1 MAFTKNATWTNQKDD
16 DDPDW
21 KQSKLDYLMFDCVSL
36 YMQMILFTFDTYV
49 SVFLVYVIY
58 RFSHEDAVEMV
69 DDLILGKK
77 VNVVVAIKNQ
87 KLLQDA
93 IKNELTYN
101 DENEK
106 TIKLH
111 AQMNEH
117 MHYMLKK

>member
-21 KQSKLDYLMFDCVSL
+21 KQSKLDYLMFDCASL

-49 SVFLVYVIY
+49 LVFLVYVIY

-77 VNVVVAIKNQ
+77 VNLVVAIKNQ
-87 KLLQDA
+87 KLL
-93 IKNELTYN
+93 
-101 DENEK
+101 
-106 TIKLH
+106 
-111 AQMNEH
+111 
-117 MHYMLKK
+117 

>member
-1 MAFTKNATWTNQKDD
+1 
-16 DDPDW
+16 
-21 KQSKLDYLMFDCVSL
+21 
-36 YMQMILFTFDTYV
+36 MILFTFDTYV

-58 RFSHEDAVEMV
+58 RFSHEDTVEMV